1 MKTMRRLLSTFLL
14 VSALGLTMSV
24 DTLGQP
30 LWTKDARNP
39 IMSGGGAGSW
49 DKNLDFPFVLL
60 NPDSGRYEMW
70 YTGFQIPEPSL
81 SQIGFA
87 WSVDGISWTKHPGN
101 PVLSLDPGQWDGE
114 IVDRAMVLREDGA
127 YKMWYRGRPDR
138 AIGYATSPDGI
149 QWTKHPGNPVFT
161 GGPSSWETYTAWCT
175 VTRGSADYTMWYT
188 GYNFARDR
196 GSIGRA
202 TSPDGIQWQRDTVH
216 NALLSPG
223 PTGSWDDGVVCNPS
237 VFAVGN
243 TMFMLYEGR
252 PASGNPPWQVGL
264 ARSTD
269 GGMTWAKEPA
279 NPVLR
284 RGTGGSWDA
293 DYVGLGSVLLIGDTC
308 HVWYPG
314 SRENTA
320 VNLWKVGHATEALAD
335 LIVSADEPSRALP
348 AAFALEQNYPNPFN
362 PSTTIRYSLPERSYV
377 TLTVFNALGQR
388 VATLE
393 EGEKEA
399 GFQEVRF
406 DASSL
411 ASGVYLYRLTAG
423 EYVQARKLILLR

>member
-1 MKTMRRLLSTFLL
+1 MVHGNARIDRLHD
-14 VSALGLTMSV
+14 VVHGLNV
-24 DTLGQP
+24 
-30 LWTKDARNP
+30 
-39 IMSGGGAGSW
+39 
-49 DKNLDFPFVLL
+49 
-60 NPDSGRYEMW
+60 
-70 YTGFQIPEPSL
+70 
-81 SQIGFA
+81 
-87 WSVDGISWTKHPGN
+87 
-101 PVLSLDPGQWDGE
+101 
-114 IVDRAMVLREDGA
+114 
-127 YKMWYRGRPDR
+127 
-138 AIGYATSPDGI
+138 
-149 QWTKHPGNPVFT
+149 
-161 GGPSSWETYTAWCT
+161 
-175 VTRGSADYTMWYT
+175 
-188 GYNFARDR
+188 ARDR

-202 TSPDGIQWQRDTVH
+202 TSADGIQWQRDTVH
-216 NALLSPG
+216 NPLLSPG

-362 PSTTIRYSLPERSYV
+362 PSTTIGY
-377 TLTVFNALGQR
+377 GIQ
-388 VATLE
+388 
-393 EGEKEA
+393 
-399 GFQEVRF
+399 
-406 DASSL
+406 
-411 ASGVYLYRLTAG
+411 RLTCVGWPSSIRSASRSRRWYRGEGAG
-423 EYVQARKLILLR
+423 VPRSSTSMLRTSQAASTLSVAAVTVLQARKLISLR

>member
-1 MKTMRRLLSTFLL
+1 
-14 VSALGLTMSV
+14 
-24 DTLGQP
+24 
-30 LWTKDARNP
+30 
-39 IMSGGGAGSW
+39 
-49 DKNLDFPFVLL
+49 
-60 NPDSGRYEMW
+60 
-70 YTGFQIPEPSL
+70 
-81 SQIGFA
+81 
-87 WSVDGISWTKHPGN
+87 
-101 PVLSLDPGQWDGE
+101 
-114 IVDRAMVLREDGA
+114 MVLREDGA

-175 VTRGSADYTMWYT
+175 VTPGSTDYTMWYT
-188 GYNFARDR
+188 GYNVARDR

-216 NALLSPG
+216 NPLLSPG

-269 GGMTWAKEPA
+269 GGMTWAKEAA

-320 VNLWKVGHATEALAD
+320 VNLWKVGHATEDLAD

-388 VATLE
+388 VAMLA

-399 GFQEVRF
+399 GFHEVRF
-406 DASSL
+406 EASSL